1 MVLCMSW
8 SDPKSPFVD
17 MSCAAACIVTCHQ
30 NSTCRHPQCFEYTF
44 QSTPRSHRAHP
55 GACVCAPGRLCPNLQ
70 SFSRSHF
77 PCTHTTEEI
86 STHIITHAPAPMHS
100 LHTKALQ
107 ARTPASSLI
116 RTSEPSSHPPPHL
129 APAKS
134 TINFFSN
141 TSTEKK
147 PTCDARRAYWSGCGT
162 RISFAIMG

>member
-30 NSTCRHPQCFEYTF
+30 NSTCRHPQCFEYTY

-55 GACVCAPGRLCPNLQ
+55 GACACAPGRLCPNLQ

-86 STHIITHAPAPMHS
+86 STHIITHAWLRGRSFIRRPCKPALLPHRS
-100 LHTKALQ
+100 TGRESPPRIQ
-107 ARTPASSLI
+107 I
-116 RTSEPSSHPPPHL
+116 RAMTRRRI
-129 APAKS
+129 APAKQ
-134 TINFFSN
+134 
-141 TSTEKK
+141 
-147 PTCDARRAYWSGCGT
+147 D
-162 RISFAIMG
+162 

>member
-1 MVLCMSW
+1 MSW

-55 GACVCAPGRLCPNLQ
+55 GACACAPGRLCPNLQ
-70 SFSRSHF
+70 LFSRSHF

-86 STHIITHAPAPMHS
+86 STHIITNAPAPMHS

-116 RTSEPSSHPPPHL
+116 GTSEPSSHPPPHL

-134 TINFFSN
+134 TINFFSKL
-141 TSTEKK
+141 KK
-147 PTCDARRAYWSGCGT
+147 SVARRCTERTSGLL
-162 RISFAIMG
+162 